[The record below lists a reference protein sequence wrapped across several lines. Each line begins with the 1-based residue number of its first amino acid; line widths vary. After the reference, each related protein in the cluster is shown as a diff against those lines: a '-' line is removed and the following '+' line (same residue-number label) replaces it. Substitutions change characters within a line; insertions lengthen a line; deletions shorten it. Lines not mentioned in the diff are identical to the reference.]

1 MALGFVRSTVERL
14 TCGRGITPVLG
25 FHQLACPLL
34 YRLALM
40 LVFGLCVW
48 KWTSSVTALDPNQ
61 NCSIGL
67 MVLQVVL
74 LRAWHVQGNLVN
86 AEVQRDCAVL
96 ILRKE
101 QTYSFSSFW
110 LGILK

>member
-1 MALGFVRSTVERL
+1 
-14 TCGRGITPVLG
+14 
-25 FHQLACPLL
+25 
-34 YRLALM
+34 M

-48 KWTSSVTALDPNQ
+48 KWTSSVTTLDPYQ
-61 NCSIGL
+61 SCSITRVVVLVL

-74 LRAWHVQGNLVN
+74 LRAWRVQENLVN

-96 ILRKE
+96 IHQKE
-101 QTYSFSSFW
+101 QTCSFLSFW